1 MKTRLNFYAKFW
13 SIGIIQIVSRLLHC
27 TDPYVKVTL
36 MDTKSKFHKTKKTNV
51 KRGSGEPVF
60 NESFTFRLPT
70 AAAVSPEGSRK
81 SFSRGL
87 PLRSLL
93 ANVQARV
100 THKSGGGSSSSGMG
114 SGGPTSP
121 AENTGGGSTGCS
133 GSANVALVAP
143 IITRTRTSTS
153 TVDSGAD
160 AVADA
165 DDAERL
171 GALSIAPHVLES
183 LVLIVSVFDYRPTKR
198 DELVGRVAFG
208 GASRTCSS
216 TGARLHWVEAF
227 ERNTRTGVAQ
237 WHELRHFE
245 VDQNN
250 PRSPISSIS
259 SN

>member
-1 MKTRLNFYAKFW
+1 M
-13 SIGIIQIVSRLLHC
+13 
-27 TDPYVKVTL
+27 KVTL
-36 MDTKSKFHKTKKTNV
+36 LDTKSKFHKTKKTNV
-51 KRGSGEPVF
+51 KRGTSDPVF

-70 AAAVSPEGSRK
+70 AAAVSPEGARK
-81 SFSRGL
+81 SFSRGI
-87 PLRSLL
+87 PLRSLF

-100 THKSGGGSSSSGMG
+100 THKSGGGSSSGG
-114 SGGPTSP
+114 SAGPTSP
-121 AENTGGGSTGCS
+121 HSPLDKNKEGGSTNTGGSGTGAGSGIL
-133 GSANVALVAP
+133 GVAP

-160 AVADA
+160 ADA
-165 DDAERL
+165 DDTEKQQQRL
-171 GALSIAPHVLES
+171 GELSIAPLALES
-183 LVLIVSVFDYRPTKR
+183 LVLVVSVFDYRPTKR

-216 TGARLHWVEAF
+216 SGARLHWIEAF
-227 ERNTRTGVAQ
+227 ERSARTAVAQ

-250 PRSPISSIS
+250 HSSPISSIS